1 MGRLGQQ
8 LHVAAQGLAE
18 AEAEVA
24 RWREAEVVRA
34 AEVAAAEQQLAAAE
48 VRASAL

>member
-1 MGRLGQQ
+1 M
-8 LHVAAQGLAE
+8 
-18 AEAEVA
+18 A

-48 VRASAL
+48 VRACAFSLYCTNERLTNARG